1 MYLRYWALTAAIAGL
16 TYLALSYVLFPVWA
30 VAGGAWIGTF
40 VGFIG
45 VVLQTEPN
53 TAAGVTILLRI
64 RQQVHQ
70 RALESVHV
78 DRGDDGLL
86 GQVK

>member
-45 VVLQTEPN
+45 VVLSGRDPQPRARLAEN
-53 TAAGVTILLRI
+53 EAATDAGNPGR
-64 RQQVHQ
+64 
-70 RALESVHV
+70 ESSS
-78 DRGDDGLL
+78 DLTR
-86 GQVK
+86 

>member
-1 MYLRYWALTAAIAGL
+1 MLLRYGALTAAIAGL

-45 VVLQTEPN
+45 VVLSGRDPEPRHAWPKTRQPPMQGILAGKIAQT
-53 TAAGVTILLRI
+53 
-64 RQQVHQ
+64 
-70 RALESVHV
+70 
-78 DRGDDGLL
+78 
-86 GQVK
+86 